1 MIAVLRILLVVFA
14 IYLVLLLFVFVFQEK
29 MVYFPYK
36 AIRQFPSNIG
46 LPYREVILK
55 TSDGFRVHGW
65 LVGERAKTDRDV
77 VLFCHGNAGNISHRL
92 DSLAI
97 FDRLGLKVFIFDY
110 RGYGRSEGKLSEK
123 GTYLDAEAA
132 WRFLTEEEN
141 IPPGRIILFGRSLG
155 GAVAAYLAAGMGAK
169 AGALILESTF
179 TSIPDLGAQL
189 YPIFPVRLLS
199 RFRYNTLAYLDKIA
213 VPVLV
218 VHSPADEMIPFRH
231 GKALFEAARSPKQ
244 FLQLS
249 GSHNEGFWQSGDT
262 YIDGLYEFLRLKA
275 ANSSLQKK

>member
-1 MIAVLRILLVVFA
+1 MAGVLRILLVVFV
-14 IYLVLLLFVFVFQEK
+14 IYLALLLFVFVFQKK

-36 AIRQFPSNIG
+36 AIRQFPSDIG

-55 TSDGFRVHGW
+55 TSDGIRVHGW
-65 LVGERAKTDRDV
+65 LVGEQAKADRDV

-110 RGYGRSEGKLSEK
+110 RGYGRSEGEPSEE
-123 GTYLDAEAA
+123 GTYRDVEAA

-141 IPPGRIILFGRSLG
+141 IPPERIILFGRSLG
-155 GAVAAYLAAGMGAK
+155 GAVAAYLAAGIGAK
-169 AGALILESTF
+169 AKALILESTF
-179 TSIPDLGAQL
+179 TSVPDLGAQL

-199 RFRYNTLAYLDKIA
+199 RFRYNTLEYLDKIA
-213 VPVLV
+213 MPVLV

-231 GKALFEAARSPKQ
+231 GKTLFEAARSPKQ

-249 GSHNEGFWQSGDT
+249 GSHNEGFWQSGQA
-262 YIDGLYEFLRLKA
+262 YIEGLNEFLHVTVKLH
-275 ANSSLQKK
+275 